1 MCFVSWWIDEHCV
14 PPQIQFK
21 LWLADIYYI
30 IYIGLF
36 HSSQSVKIYCV
47 TWQCDNHINELL
59 HTLRD
64 HQITG
69 NVIICGWGFRVRMII
84 FPMINE
90 FYLVPASSKLPL

>member
-1 MCFVSWWIDEHCV
+1 MNIVCLHKFNSNYGL
-14 PPQIQFK
+14 QIYTTLYTLDYFIPHK
-21 LWLADIYYI
+21 RLKYT
-30 IYIGLF
+30 
-36 HSSQSVKIYCV
+36 CV

-90 FYLVPASSKLPL
+90 FYLVPASSKLPFNNSKG